1 MYSFQEVDKLIDS
14 FTYLIGENVSPAG
27 PKGEIF
33 DIISIEA
40 QLIPR
45 KVKLSLVMQEETTES
60 EEEYSAGKNW
70 NIFAVIEGH
79 TSGMKTV
86 ELKELLDFL
95 KIRYSFEILMK
106 QKQIS

>member
-1 MYSFQEVDKLIDS
+1 
-14 FTYLIGENVSPAG
+14 
-27 PKGEIF
+27 
-33 DIISIEA
+33 
-40 QLIPR
+40 
-45 KVKLSLVMQEETTES
+45 MQEETTES
-60 EEEYSAGKNW
+60 EEEYSKGKNW

-79 TSGMKTV
+79 TSGKKTV